1 MRRSGCYQPPIGG
14 AKNRWDEK
22 QMRRKTVGRRTVGRR
37 TRRAEDVPLTLRF
50 AAPVLSRSVDAILPR
65 APAQHQRV
73 SSDRPPTAATCTER
87 LKTRAGTLKEETEPA
102 PRRVLR

>member
-50 AAPVLSRSVDAILPR
+50 APPVLSRSVDAISPR
-65 APAQHQRV
+65 ATPQPQRV
-73 SSDRPPTAATCTER
+73 SSDPPPTPATATEQPQ
-87 LKTRAGTLKEETEPA
+87 TRPWTLQAETKP
-102 PRRVLR
+102 PP